1 MASFDLVYASFST
14 FSFPHFCSRSQFVVP
29 VRSLFRS
36 STFNIHQFSVVVV
49 VFVVVIIVAL
59 AIIFAI
65 EAVTVFLPAYF
76 ISSLFMSF
84 SFDVV
89 PPDRS
94 PLQLFEFLFV
104 LCPEKRKRIGIR
116 KKSKFLLVQSTVF
129 DLVIGN
135 SNKQQQRREH
145 SANCI
150 LLVSCD
156 TKTNTAIFEYSDDDC
171 MHLTS
176 YENIRYNQQRTL
188 RGFPATLQPSLL
200 NMLCKCTS
208 YKVNERKNGGSCAL
222 CV

>member
-1 MASFDLVYASFST
+1 MSTYYGHVNAIQTLFSISLISITSIYPFRTLHSMASFDLVYASFST

-116 KKSKFLLVQSTVF
+116 KKSKFLLVQSTV
-129 DLVIGN
+129 
-135 SNKQQQRREH
+135 
-145 SANCI
+145 
-150 LLVSCD
+150 
-156 TKTNTAIFEYSDDDC
+156 SD
-171 MHLTS
+171 
-176 YENIRYNQQRTL
+176 
-188 RGFPATLQPSLL
+188 
-200 NMLCKCTS
+200 
-208 YKVNERKNGGSCAL
+208 
-222 CV
+222 